1 MKKSFIVGCLL
12 FFFVAAFA
20 QTMQGYFVDDN
31 NNSLQLSNLG
41 TIRINNK
48 EDGVVYRGDYS
59 LSSEAEPGGT
69 YRIYFE
75 IDGMG
80 SGQADLVWP
89 LNDGPSVYIDGRV
102 FYAR

>member
-1 MKKSFIVGCLL
+1 MC
-12 FFFVAAFA
+12 AAGFA

-41 TIRINNK
+41 SIRIFNK
-48 EDGVVYRGDYS
+48 EDGIRYKGEYS

-69 YRIYFE
+69 YRIYFD

-89 LNDGPSVYIDGRV
+89 LNDGPRVYIDGRI